1 MALRIVSENYF
12 KYDNSDY
19 AKSLR
24 LQFGENG
31 YQKYTQKMNSIMTNP
46 LEESK
51 KEYAQAK
58 EAQYKNALTNLAQT
72 KRIWNNY
79 NKNYQSNLITMKN
92 NNNGI
97 SLTGE
102 QKTQA
107 LQASGTGALTAYNNF
122 KDAQSEADY
131 ALSLWN
137 DATHSGVN
145 FLS

>member
-1 MALRIVSENYF
+1 MVLKIVSENYF

-24 LQFGENG
+24 LQFGEDG
-31 YQKYTQKMNSIMTNP
+31 YQKYTQKMNSIVTNP
-46 LEESK
+46 LEKNKE
-51 KEYAQAK
+51 EYAQAK
-58 EAQYKNALTNLAQT
+58 AAQYKKALTNLAQAEN
-72 KRIWNNY
+72 IWKGY

-92 NNNGI
+92 NNNGF

-102 QKTQA
+102 QKHQA

-122 KDAQSEADY
+122 TDAKSEADY